1 MRKLLVLAIFS
12 LTFAVTQAADRGY
25 SPDVGFEL
33 SITQLQPVG
42 IMPAMVADCQFV
54 LPFVN
59 EIVLAPHKNTFVSI
73 PIGNIIA
80 YHNPDYGRCNKYKMN
95 LLIATE
101 IGNNHNALVTTRHVI

>member
-59 EIVLAPHKNTFVSI
+59 EIVLAPHNNTFVSI
-73 PIGNIIA
+73 PIVNITA
-80 YHNPDYGRCNKYKMN
+80 YHNPDYGLNKYRLN
-95 LLIATE
+95 LFYVTKNGD
-101 IGNNHNALVTTRHVI
+101 IGDYLVTTRHVI